1 MERLSPLDAIFL
13 DAEDADPHVSMAIGA
28 IGVLPGPV
36 PSQAEFMAA
45 LVPRLR
51 AVRRAQQRVRRLPF
65 DLGPPVWGDLGH
77 FDADYHFRRTA
88 LPAPGDDAALCAL
101 VARVMGQRLDRDR
114 PLWESWVIEGLSG
127 DRWAVLI
134 KLHHCLADG
143 MSGAQLVAALFA
155 TAPQPTGE
163 PDWHAEPQPNTA
175 TLLWDAFGDITSNS
189 LRVLSRALHDPKD
202 AAQRVADTFAGLSR
216 MSTALTPATPSSL
229 TGPIGRSRRYAVARA
244 SLPDIRAI
252 GATFGAT
259 VNDVALTA
267 ITLGYR
273 EVLRHRGERP
283 DTDTLRAAV
292 PVSIRATDNLD
303 NQISVLLPTLPV
315 EIADPV
321 MALHEV
327 HQRLADL
334 KHSKE
339 AEAAT
344 TVAALSGHEP
354 FAFTTLAIRLVS
366 RLPQRNIVTVT
377 TNVPGPPTQLAM
389 LGRPVLEA
397 FPYVPIALRI
407 RTGVAALSYHDQMTF
422 GVTADFDSNPDVT
435 LLTTAI
441 ERAIADLTAAAELH
455 AEATS
460 RLS

>member
-1 MERLSPLDAIFL
+1 M
-13 DAEDADPHVSMAIGA
+13 
-28 IGVLPGPV
+28 
-36 PSQAEFMAA
+36 
-45 LVPRLR
+45 
-51 AVRRAQQRVRRLPF
+51 
-65 DLGPPVWGDLGH
+65 
-77 FDADYHFRRTA
+77 
-88 LPAPGDDAALCAL
+88 
-101 VARVMGQRLDRDR
+101 
-114 PLWESWVIEGLSG
+114 
-127 DRWAVLI
+127 
-134 KLHHCLADG
+134 
-143 MSGAQLVAALFA
+143 
-155 TAPQPTGE
+155 
-163 PDWHAEPQPNTA
+163 
-175 TLLWDAFGDITSNS
+175 
-189 LRVLSRALHDPKD
+189 
-202 AAQRVADTFAGLSR
+202 
-216 MSTALTPATPSSL
+216 
-229 TGPIGRSRRYAVARA
+229 ARA

-339 AEAAT
+339 AEDAT
-344 TVAALSGHEP
+344 TVAAFSGHEP

-377 TNVPGPPTQLAM
+377 TNAPGPPTQLAM
-389 LGRPVLEA
+389 LGRPVLET

-422 GVTADFDSNPDVT
+422 GVTADFDSTPDVA
-435 LLTTAI
+435 LLASAI
-441 ERAIADLTAAAELH
+441 ERGIADLTAVAELH

-460 RLS
+460 WLR

>member
-1 MERLSPLDAIFL
+1 MTRLSPLDAIFL
-13 DAEDADPHVSMAIGA
+13 DAEDADPHVSMAIGSVA
-28 IGVLPGPV
+28 ILAGPA
-36 PSQAEFMAA
+36 PSQAEFVAA
-45 LVPRLR
+45 LAPRMR
-51 AVRRAQQRVRRLPF
+51 AVQRAQQRVRRLPL
-65 DLGPPVWGDLGH
+65 DLGPPVWVDLGE
-77 FDADYHFRRTA
+77 FDVDYHFRRTA
-88 LPAPGDDAALCAL
+88 LPVPGDDAALCAL

-127 DRWAVLI
+127 GRWAVLT

-143 MSGAQLVAALFA
+143 ISGAQLLGALFA
-155 TAPQPTGE
+155 ATPQPVGE
-163 PDWHAEPQPNTA
+163 PDWSAEPQPSTG
-175 TLLWDAFGDITSNS
+175 TLLWDAVGDITSNTMR
-189 LRVLSRALHDPKD
+189 LLTRALRAPKEL
-202 AAQRVADTFAGLSR
+202 AGQVTDTITGLAR
-216 MSTALTPATPSSL
+216 MSPVLAQATRSSL

-244 SLPDIRAI
+244 SLPNMRAI
-252 GATFGAT
+252 GATFGTT

-273 EVLRHRGERP
+273 EVLRHRGEQP
-283 DTDTLRAAV
+283 DADTLRTAV

-321 MALHEV
+321 MALREV

-354 FAFTTLAIRLVS
+354 FALTTLAIQLVS

-389 LGRPVLEA
+389 LGRPVLEV
-397 FPYVPIALRI
+397 FPYVPIALRL
-407 RTGVAALSYHDQMTF
+407 RTGVAALSYHDRMTF

-435 LLTTAI
+435 LFATAI
-441 ERAIADLTAAAELH
+441 ERGIAELTAAAEVV
-455 AEATS
+455 AS
-460 RLS
+460 